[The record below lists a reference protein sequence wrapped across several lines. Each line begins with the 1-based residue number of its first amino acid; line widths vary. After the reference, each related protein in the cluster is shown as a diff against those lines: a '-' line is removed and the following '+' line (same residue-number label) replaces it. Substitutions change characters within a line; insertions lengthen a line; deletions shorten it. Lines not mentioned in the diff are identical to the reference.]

1 MSEEKDNN
9 IYKKSFE
16 KKETKEI
23 NQIEDD
29 TNFLEKTKQEIEGKQ
44 SKDEKESEE
53 ISANEEAQLEELSEE
68 DIEKAK
74 DNKKL
79 KKLLKILF
87 RLIKKQKKKKE
98 KSNAT
103 NFQNNDLAPSLGNE
117 GLSNSSLSKAEKKK
131 KLLSTIMDLFVSSKA
146 LKDLKINDVQK
157 SSEDISPPPSPTIN
171 QVDLTK
177 KINADLIND
186 IGNDGTTKGP
196 LSAIADSRIKGGES
210 QGRGR

>member
-1 MSEEKDNN
+1 MSEDKDNN

-16 KKETKEI
+16 KKDTKEI

-29 TNFLEKTKQEIEGKQ
+29 TNFLEKTKEEIESKQ
-44 SKDEKESEE
+44 TKDEKESEE

-68 DIEKAK
+68 DIEKER
-74 DNKKL
+74 DNKKI
-79 KKLLKILF
+79 KKLLKILSG
-87 RLIKKQKKKKE
+87 LIKKQKKKKE

-117 GLSNSSLSKAEKKK
+117 GLSKSSLSKAEKEK
-131 KLLSTIMDLFVSSKA
+131 KLLSTIMDMFVSRKP
-146 LKDLKINDVQK
+146 LKDLKINDVEQSK
-157 SSEDISPPPSPTIN
+157 DISPPQSPAIN
-171 QVDLTK
+171 QVELTQR
-177 KINADLIND
+177 INADLIND

-196 LSAIADSRIKGGES
+196 LSAIADSRVKGGQS

>member
-29 TNFLEKTKQEIEGKQ
+29 TNFLEKTKQEIEDKQ
-44 SKDEKESEE
+44 TEHEKESEE
-53 ISANEEAQLEELSEE
+53 ISANEEVQLEELSEE

-74 DNKKL
+74 DNKKI
-79 KKLLKILF
+79 KKLLKILS
-87 RLIKKQKKKKE
+87 RLIKKKKKE

-146 LKDLKINDVQK
+146 LKDIKINDVQK

-196 LSAIADSRIKGGES
+196 LSAIADSRVKGGES

>member
-1 MSEEKDNN
+1 MSEEKDIN

-29 TNFLEKTKQEIEGKQ
+29 TNFLEKTKQEIEDKQ
-44 SKDEKESEE
+44 TEHEKESEE
-53 ISANEEAQLEELSEE
+53 ISSNEEVQLEELSEQ

-74 DNKKL
+74 DNKKI
-79 KKLLKILF
+79 KKLLKILSG
-87 RLIKKQKKKKE
+87 LIKKQKKKKE

-131 KLLSTIMDLFVSSKA
+131 KLLSTIMDLFVSNKA

-157 SSEDISPPPSPTIN
+157 SSEDISPPPSPTN

-196 LSAIADSRIKGGES
+196 LSAIADSRVKGEES